1 MANAL
6 AGLLR
11 GLSGGR
17 SGIGNINYMK
27 PVGAMTGGGVRANAG
42 SAPQV
47 RAPGS
52 SDLMV
57 NPNSALSHG
66 DALLKGYWEEW
77 MPTPQQ
83 KQARTNDEAFVQALI
98 GAEGQPG
105 LAGQTITPETLQAA
119 MGRAKEGGANA
130 AGMIDILNFAIPT
143 MRFQE
148 NMANQRALNEAKL
161 RLAEAKLNTENA
173 RTAKAQQGGSG
184 RGGRKKSSPSV
195 VPSGSPAPYNGIW
208 D

>member
-1 MANAL
+1 MAGNPLEAM
-6 AGLLR
+6 LR

-17 SGIGNINYMK
+17 GGLGKVNYMK
-27 PVGAMTGGGVRANAG
+27 SVGGLSGGGVRANAG

-66 DALLKGYWEEW
+66 DALLKGWWEEL

-83 KQARTNDEAFVQALI
+83 KQARTNNEAFVSALI
-98 GAEGQPG
+98 GNDGQPG
-105 LAGQTITPETLQAA
+105 LVGGNITPETLQAA

-130 AGMIDILNFAIPT
+130 AGMIDILNYAIPAMGQQQLLEQQRQKMENEALKT
-143 MRFQE
+143 QAWLE
-148 NMANQRALNEAKL
+148 NMRVRTDNSRAAGARAAAKG
-161 RLAEAKLNTENA
+161 TG
-173 RTAKAQQGGSG
+173 GGS
-184 RGGRKKSSPSV
+184 
-195 VPSGSPAPYNGIW
+195 
-208 D
+208 DDDF

>member
-11 GLSGGR
+11 GLSGGK
-17 SGIGNINYMK
+17 SGISNINYMK

-42 SAPQV
+42 AAPQV

-130 AGMIDILNFAIPT
+130 AGMIDILNYAIPA
-143 MRFQE
+143 MQFQQG
-148 NMANQRALNEAKL
+148 MQLQREKNDLWRELQQAKI
-161 RLAEAKLNTENA
+161 NTENA
-173 RTAKAQQGGSG
+173 RTAKAQAGGG
-184 RGGRKKSSPSV
+184 GGRKAKA
-195 VPSGSPAPYNGIW
+195 VPETSFIPDDKGGGWSK
-208 D
+208 